1 MSDSNLPTAEKIELT
16 PEEMA
21 FITQAEC
28 RTTDDRETPSPNEPN
43 DKAAVSLS
51 KGAVGAAVVGTTALM
66 IMRYS
71 LLKHIDVMY
80 YIALNRGRCGRG
92 CVWWLG
98 GYCPSRWSGL
108 CHVSVVCLNL
118 NLSLSTHDVYRTK
131 SPKVK
136 ESGEKVYKGLSKAGK
151 ATKKGFKSVKSKFSN
166 RR

>member
-28 RTTDDRETPSPNEPN
+28 RTTDDRETPSPNESN

-51 KGAVGAAVVGTTALM
+51 KGAVGAAVVGTTALL

-80 YIALNRGRCGRG
+80 YFALNRGRCGRG

-108 CHVSVVCLNL
+108 CHVSLCAFVELIVCLI
-118 NLSLSTHDVYRTK
+118 LSLSTHDVYRTK

-136 ESGEKVYKGLSKAGK
+136 ESGEKVYKGLSKAGESDQK
-151 ATKKGFKSVKSKFSN
+151 
-166 RR
+166 RL